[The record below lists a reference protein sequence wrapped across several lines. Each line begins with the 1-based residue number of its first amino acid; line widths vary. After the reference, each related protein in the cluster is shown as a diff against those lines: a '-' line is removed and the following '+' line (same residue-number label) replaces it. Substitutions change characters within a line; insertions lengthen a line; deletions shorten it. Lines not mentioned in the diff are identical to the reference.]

1 MNGPER
7 RGSERG
13 QEAARPSTWPWG
25 HLSSLEAGRTQ
36 AVGSEPASRPK
47 KSLSTS
53 SCGLQSPPTSARKS
67 YKALELRS
75 GPGLL
80 DGLGQGWQISGQP
93 AAAFGA
99 FCPCCRIGMCQGC
112 PAARTAG
119 PATRRQWADAKPAD
133 PRRLQRKPPAE
144 DGKCRTMR
152 PVVIPGAGVTGACP
166 KTVSCR
172 V

>member
-99 FCPCCRIGMCQGC
+99 FCPCCRIGMCRGAQLRGQR
-112 PAARTAG
+112 ARPRVG
-119 PATRRQWADAKPAD
+119 SGRTRSLR
-133 PRRLQRKPPAE
+133 
-144 DGKCRTMR
+144 
-152 PVVIPGAGVTGACP
+152 IPGACSGSPRPRTENAAQCVLL
-166 KTVSCR
+166 
-172 V
+172 

>member
-1 MNGPER
+1 MGQRGGAQKGDRRQPDHPPGPGVTSPVSRLVEPR
-7 RGSERG
+7 
-13 QEAARPSTWPWG
+13 QWAANQPPGPRS
-25 HLSSLEAGRTQ
+25 HSLPLP
-36 AVGSEPASRPK
+36 VASRI
-47 KSLSTS
+47 
-53 SCGLQSPPTSARKS
+53 PPPLPG
-67 YKALELRS
+67 KAFELRS

-80 DGLGQGWQISGQP
+80 DGLGLGWQISGQP
-93 AAAFGA
+93 AATFGA
-99 FCPCCRIGMCQGC
+99 FCPCCRISMCQGC